1 MVELNIPIKTCK
13 NCGEIFV
20 IGYNASVGLQFWLT
34 CLTFIDGIIYW
45 AIRGR
50 SERCPRCLKIEFN
63 TEMRKLEV

>member
-20 IGYNASVGLQFWLT
+20 IGYNASVGVQFWLT
-34 CLTFIDGIIYW
+34 CLTFIGGIIYW

-50 SERCPRCLKIEFN
+50 NERCPRCLKTEFN
-63 TEMRKLEV
+63 VEMRKLEA